1 MTLHNAD
8 LLDQAVRAC
17 RTREHFSPFPD
28 RPGRNPGTQAAIAAA
43 EEAFHARLGTE
54 LTLTQ
59 PADQPLRATDET
71 SPYTGRSLGISYPH
85 SQPDALFAAAEQAGR
100 GWRQVAPEVRVDR
113 CLDIVV
119 ALHERWFDLA
129 HANQHTT
136 GQSFSMSCIGSGTN
150 ALDRGIEAV
159 AYASEAMRRVPRE
172 GRYVKHFGDTPV
184 RLAKRY
190 QIRPRGTAVVIT
202 CASFPTWNAYPAILA
217 NLATGNPVIV
227 KPHPTSILTM
237 ALAVEVAQR
246 VLADA
251 GHPPELVQLAV
262 DTVDEPVTKQLIA
275 HPGCRIVDFTGSP
288 GFGAW
293 LEANAHPARVYTET
307 AGVNAVVL
315 HSVADLEATAAAIAT
330 SLNLFTAQMCTSVQN
345 LYLPADGVD
354 TPDGRVP
361 VDEVLTSLRDAVDAI
376 ALTPKRAAGV
386 LGAVQSP
393 ATVTEVE
400 RWQTAAEQ
408 LAADGRDVEV
418 VRPAGSYAHP
428 GFAGA
433 RTLTPAMLSVTP
445 AERELFG
452 EERFGP
458 ISFAVRCADGDDAL
472 EQAITDVA
480 AKGSIASHLYTTDAA
495 YQQRAVDAFVD
506 AGASL
511 SVNLT
516 GPMPLNFAAA
526 YSDFHVTGLNPA
538 GSACLTDEAFIA
550 GRFGIV
556 QVREPVPTP
565 PTDA

>member
-28 RPGRNPGTQAAIAAA
+28 RPGRNPGTQAAIDAA

-54 LTLTQ
+54 VVLTQ
-59 PADQPLRATDET
+59 PADAGLTATDEA
-71 SPYTGRSLGISYPH
+71 SPYSRSSLGISYPH
-85 SQPDALFAAAEQAGR
+85 SRPDALFAAAEQAGR
-100 GWRQVAPEVRVDR
+100 AWRQVAPEVRVDR

-262 DTVDEPVTKQLIA
+262 DTVDEPVTKQLIT

-288 GFGAW
+288 AFGAW
-293 LEANAHPARVYTET
+293 IEANAHPARVYTET

-345 LYLPADGVD
+345 LYLPADGID

-361 VDEVLTSLRDAVDAI
+361 VDEVLATLRDAVDAI
-376 ALTPKRAAGV
+376 ALSPKRAAGV

-393 ATVTEVE
+393 GTVPEVE
-400 RWQTAAEQ
+400 RWQAAGQRLAAE
-408 LAADGRDVEV
+408 GHDVEV
-418 VRPAGSYAHP
+418 VRAAGSYAHP
-428 GFAGA
+428 AFAGA

-480 AKGSIASHLYTTDAA
+480 AKGSIASHLYTTDAD
-495 YQQRAVDAFVD
+495 YQQRAIDAFLD

-526 YSDFHVTGLNPA
+526 YSDYHVTGLNPA

-556 QVREPVPTP
+556 QVREPAAAP
-565 PTDA
+565 PADA